1 MVTGMVRSVVV
12 AALGLLLAVEPAAAA
27 CGETG
32 VQLQILGSGG
42 PGASSGRASAGYLVW
57 VDGVSR
63 ILVDAGGGIKQRFHA
78 SGAELADVGL
88 LALSHFH
95 PDHSAEVPAL
105 LWPGGGGLR
114 VAGPSGSAAFPSLND
129 WLDGLF
135 GPGGVFRVLAGRL
148 ELEAVAVDVGTGAP
162 AEIWRD
168 GDVRV
173 RGIGVPHADVPTV
186 GYRVDVGD
194 VSVAF
199 SSDQNG
205 SDPAF
210 VEFARDVDVLV
221 VHLGG
226 AETSTA
232 DARPSC
238 MPGRASGARWP
249 RTQAPA
255 GWSPLTSPP
264 RRRRSSRTA
273 SAICARPTEGR
284 SRWRKTSSACRCP
297 DRTDG
302 SADSARQLPSNA
314 DSTRTASRPRP
325 CEARGRGRVP
335 HMSGAKRA

>member
-1 MVTGMVRSVVV
+1 MVTRNVFRSVVV
-12 AALGLLLAVEPAAAA
+12 AALGLLLAARPALAA

-78 SGAELADVGL
+78 SGADLEDLGL

-105 LWPGGGGLR
+105 LWPGGAGLR
-114 VAGPSGSAAFPSLND
+114 VAGPSGSSAFPSLDD

-135 GPGGVFRVLAGRL
+135 GPGGIFRVLAGRL
-148 ELEAVAVDVGTGAP
+148 DLDAVTVDVAAGAP
-162 AEIWRD
+162 AEVWRD

-186 GYRVDVGD
+186 GYRVDVGA
-194 VSVAF
+194 VSVGF

-205 SDPAF
+205 SDAAF
-210 VEFARDVDVLV
+210 VELVRDVDVLV

-226 AETSTA
+226 AETSTGRSA
-232 DARPSC
+232 ELHARPSVWGALAADAGV
-238 MPGRASGARWP
+238 GRVVASHV
-249 RTQAPA
+249 
-255 GWSPLTSPP
+255 S
-264 RRRRSSRTA
+264 
-273 SAICARPTEGR
+273 
-284 SRWRKTSSACRCP
+284 TSSP
-297 DRTDG
+297 QVL
-302 SADSARQLPSNA
+302 ADSLAHLRAAYGGPVTVGEDLLCVPLP
-314 DSTRTASRPRP
+314 
-325 CEARGRGRVP
+325 
-335 HMSGAKRA
+335 

>member
-1 MVTGMVRSVVV
+1 MTRGILRSVVV
-12 AALGLLLAVEPAAAA
+12 AALGLLLAARPALAA

-78 SGAELADVGL
+78 SGADLGDVGL

-105 LWPGGGGLR
+105 LWPAGAGLR
-114 VAGPSGSAAFPSLND
+114 VAGPSGSPEFPSLDD

-135 GPGGVFRVLAGRL
+135 GPGGIFRVLAGRL
-148 ELEAVAVDVGTGAP
+148 DLDAVTVDVAAGAP
-162 AEIWRD
+162 AEVWRD
-168 GDVRV
+168 GEVRV

-194 VSVAF
+194 VSVGF

-205 SDPAF
+205 SDAAF
-210 VEFARDVDVLV
+210 VELVRDVDVLV

-226 AETSTA
+226 AETSTGRSA
-232 DARPSC
+232 ELHARPSVWGALAADAGA
-238 MPGRASGARWP
+238 GRVVASHV
-249 RTQAPA
+249 
-255 GWSPLTSPP
+255 S
-264 RRRRSSRTA
+264 
-273 SAICARPTEGR
+273 
-284 SRWRKTSSACRCP
+284 TSSP
-297 DRTDG
+297 QVL
-302 SADSARQLPSNA
+302 ADSLAYLRAAYGGPVTVGEDLLCVRLP
-314 DSTRTASRPRP
+314 
-325 CEARGRGRVP
+325 
-335 HMSGAKRA
+335 

>member
-1 MVTGMVRSVVV
+1 MVTGMLRSVVV

-226 AETSTA
+226 AETSTGRSA
-232 DARPSC
+232 ELHARPSAWGALAADAGA
-238 MPGRASGARWP
+238 GRVVASHV
-249 RTQAPA
+249 
-255 GWSPLTSPP
+255 S
-264 RRRRSSRTA
+264 
-273 SAICARPTEGR
+273 
-284 SRWRKTSSACRCP
+284 TSSP
-297 DRTDG
+297 QVL
-302 SADSARQLPSNA
+302 ADSLGYLRAAYGGPVTVGEDLLCVPLP
-314 DSTRTASRPRP
+314 
-325 CEARGRGRVP
+325 
-335 HMSGAKRA
+335 

>member
-1 MVTGMVRSVVV
+1 MVTSMLRSVVV

-32 VQLQILGSGG
+32 VHLQILGSGG

-57 VDGVSR
+57 IDGVSR

-78 SGAELADVGL
+78 SGADLGDVGL

-135 GPGGVFRVLAGRL
+135 GPFGVFRVLGGRL
-148 ELEAVAVDVGTGAP
+148 DLDAVTVDVGTGEP
-162 AEIWRD
+162 AEVWRD

-173 RGIGVPHADVPTV
+173 RGIGVPHADVPAV

-194 VSVAF
+194 VSVGF

-205 SDPAF
+205 SDPTF
-210 VEFARDVDVLV
+210 VELVRDVDVLV
-221 VHLGG
+221 VHLGRAEASTGRGVDLHASPSVWG
-226 AETSTA
+226 ALAAEA
-232 DARPSC
+232 GV
-238 MPGRASGARWP
+238 GRVVASHV
-249 RTQAPA
+249 
-255 GWSPLTSPP
+255 S
-264 RRRRSSRTA
+264 
-273 SAICARPTEGR
+273 
-284 SRWRKTSSACRCP
+284 TSSQQVL
-297 DRTDG
+297 
-302 SADSARQLPSNA
+302 ADSLEYLRAAYGGPITVAEDLLCVPLP
-314 DSTRTASRPRP
+314 
-325 CEARGRGRVP
+325 
-335 HMSGAKRA
+335 

>member
-12 AALGLLLAVEPAAAA
+12 AALGLLLAVKPALGA

-57 VDGVSR
+57 IDGVSR

-78 SGAELADVGL
+78 SGADLGDVGL

-105 LWPGGGGLR
+105 LWPGGAGLR
-114 VAGPSGSAAFPSLND
+114 VAGPSGSGAFPSLDD

-210 VEFARDVDVLV
+210 VELVRDVDVLV
-221 VHLGG
+221 VHLGR
-226 AETSTA
+226 AEGSTGRA
-232 DARPSC
+232 VDLHARPSVWGALAAEAGV
-238 MPGRASGARWP
+238 GRVVASHV
-249 RTQAPA
+249 
-255 GWSPLTSPP
+255 S
-264 RRRRSSRTA
+264 
-273 SAICARPTEGR
+273 
-284 SRWRKTSSACRCP
+284 TSSP
-297 DRTDG
+297 QVL
-302 SADSARQLPSNA
+302 ADSLGYLRAAYGGPITVAEDLLCVALP
-314 DSTRTASRPRP
+314 
-325 CEARGRGRVP
+325 
-335 HMSGAKRA
+335 

>member
-1 MVTGMVRSVVV
+1 MVRGMLRSAVV
-12 AALGLLLAVEPAAAA
+12 AALGLLLVVEPALAA

-57 VDGVSR
+57 IDGASR

-78 SGAELADVGL
+78 SGADLGDVGL

-114 VAGPSGSAAFPSLND
+114 VAGPSGNGAFPSLND

-135 GPGGVFRVLAGRL
+135 GPDGVFRVLGARL
-148 ELEAVAVDVGTGAP
+148 DLDAVTVDVGTGEP
-162 AEIWRD
+162 AEVWRD
-168 GDVRV
+168 GDAVV
-173 RGIGVPHADVPTV
+173 RGIGVPHADVPAV

-210 VEFARDVDVLV
+210 VEFVRDVDVLV
-221 VHLGG
+221 VHLGRAEASTGRGVDLHAPPSVWG
-226 AETSTA
+226 ALAA
-232 DARPSC
+232 DAGV
-238 MPGRASGARWP
+238 GRVVASHV
-249 RTQAPA
+249 
-255 GWSPLTSPP
+255 S
-264 RRRRSSRTA
+264 
-273 SAICARPTEGR
+273 
-284 SRWRKTSSACRCP
+284 TSSP
-297 DRTDG
+297 QVL
-302 SADSARQLPSNA
+302 ADSLEHLRAAYAGPVTVGEDLLCVPLP
-314 DSTRTASRPRP
+314 
-325 CEARGRGRVP
+325 
-335 HMSGAKRA
+335 

>member
-1 MVTGMVRSVVV
+1 MVTGMLRSVVL
-12 AALGLLLAVEPAAAA
+12 AALGLLLAVKPALAA

-42 PGASSGRASAGYLVW
+42 PGASAGRASAGYLVW
-57 VDGVSR
+57 IDGAGR

-78 SGAELADVGL
+78 SGADLGDVGL

-105 LWPGGGGLR
+105 LWPGGARLR
-114 VAGPSGSAAFPSLND
+114 VAGPSGSVAFPSLDD

-148 ELEAVAVDVGTGAP
+148 ELEAVTVDVTTGAP

-173 RGIGVPHADVPTV
+173 RGIGVPHADVPAV

-194 VSVAF
+194 VSLAF

-221 VHLGG
+221 VHLGRG
-226 AETSTA
+226 EASTGRA
-232 DARPSC
+232 VDLHARPSVWGALAAEARV
-238 MPGRASGARWP
+238 GRVVASHV
-249 RTQAPA
+249 
-255 GWSPLTSPP
+255 S
-264 RRRRSSRTA
+264 
-273 SAICARPTEGR
+273 
-284 SRWRKTSSACRCP
+284 TSSP
-297 DRTDG
+297 QVL
-302 SADSARQLPSNA
+302 ADSLTVLGAAYGGPVTVGEDLLCVPLP
-314 DSTRTASRPRP
+314 
-325 CEARGRGRVP
+325 
-335 HMSGAKRA
+335 

>member
-12 AALGLLLAVEPAAAA
+12 AALGLLLAVKPALGA

-57 VDGVSR
+57 IDGVSR

-78 SGAELADVGL
+78 SGADLGDVGL
-88 LALSHFH
+88 VALSHFH

-105 LWPGGGGLR
+105 LWPGGAGLR
-114 VAGPSGSAAFPSLND
+114 VAGPSGSGAFPSLDD

-148 ELEAVAVDVGTGAP
+148 DLDALTVDVTTGAP
-162 AEIWRD
+162 AEVWRD

-173 RGIGVPHADVPTV
+173 RGIGVPHGDVPAV
-186 GYRVDVGD
+186 GYRVDAGD

-210 VEFARDVDVLV
+210 VELVRDVDVLV
-221 VHLGG
+221 VHLGR
-226 AETSTA
+226 AEGSTGRA
-232 DARPSC
+232 VDLHARPSVWGALAAEAGV
-238 MPGRASGARWP
+238 GRVVASHV
-249 RTQAPA
+249 
-255 GWSPLTSPP
+255 S
-264 RRRRSSRTA
+264 
-273 SAICARPTEGR
+273 
-284 SRWRKTSSACRCP
+284 TSSP
-297 DRTDG
+297 QVL
-302 SADSARQLPSNA
+302 ADSLGYLRAAYGGPITVAEDLLCVALP
-314 DSTRTASRPRP
+314 
-325 CEARGRGRVP
+325 
-335 HMSGAKRA
+335 